1 LFGSKNALRA
11 QPHLQLASDRIFLSI
26 DHVQLAMPAGKESVA
41 LDFYSGL
48 LGMNEVQKPSELAK
62 RRGCWLESG
71 SVQLHLGV
79 ENDFHSAKKAHPAMR
94 CSYYDGLL
102 AKLTQGGS

>member
-1 LFGSKNALRA
+1 
-11 QPHLQLASDRIFLSI
+11 
-26 DHVQLAMPAGKESVA
+26 MPAGKESVA

-62 RRGCWLESG
+62 RRGCWFESG

-79 ENDFHSAKKAHPAMR
+79 EHDFHSAKKAHPAMR

-102 AKLTQGGS
+102 AKLHKAAVEITGGRNPRRSALHIHNPFVNRIELIAGELS